1 MGNSSGGGGLLIAG
15 IVVLIIGIIL
25 LTPLIDWL
33 ITFMGWAMIVGGVI
47 LGGVGVI
54 QMLSGRK
61 SSF

>member
-1 MGNSSGGGGLLIAG
+1 MGKSSGGGGLLIAG

-33 ITFMGWAMIVGGVI
+33 ITFMGLAMIVGGVI
-47 LGGVGVI
+47 LGGVGII
-54 QMLSGRK
+54 QMLSGRR